1 MMRTGLRGL
10 AAVAAL
16 GLLWAHLPAAA
27 QSRPDAQTWFKRHDR
42 NADGRLD
49 RGEFHQAV
57 VEAFFFRD
65 KDKNGVLAVVELKEA
80 SPESLK
86 AVRRKS
92 DAQITLQEYVNAL
105 FKDFE
110 AADGDAD
117 GLLSLEEIERYRQ
130 VTR

>member
-16 GLLWAHLPAAA
+16 GLLWLHPAAA

-65 KDKNGVLAVVELKEA
+65 QDKNGVLAVVELKEA

>member
-1 MMRTGLRGL
+1 
-10 AAVAAL
+10 
-16 GLLWAHLPAAA
+16 
-27 QSRPDAQTWFKRHDR
+27 
-42 NADGRLD
+42 
-49 RGEFHQAV
+49 
-57 VEAFFFRD
+57 
-65 KDKNGVLAVVELKEA
+65 VELKEA